1 MQQTRDQVNPTVQS
15 MRITERKVKDLMA
28 NNTKRLVEVP
38 YTASLSLVM
47 STLVANNV
55 LAVPAV
61 APPGQWIGAGGS
73 MIVETDK
80 QTGTP
85 RKHYIGMVTMFD
97 IVAHIAGDDHLSH
110 DGDGTEDLQE
120 KLSAPVSSIIG
131 HCVEGL
137 NLWTLSPNTSL
148 TDCMEVFSKGVHRA
162 LIPVDSSQMQEIS
175 DSGGIEVMESSSG
188 HRMLTQMDVIK
199 FLKQHTTDELNY
211 IMRRSV
217 EDLCAVTDKVY
228 AITER
233 TRLIDAIRCLKASML
248 NAVPIINAS
257 EVGPDDH
264 KQLLNGRSRKLI
276 GTFSATDLRRCD
288 LETLRFWLGKSALK
302 FTEINQESS
311 STTTTTTG
319 SSSSS
324 RRELVTCNA
333 ETPLSEVVDKAV
345 TRHVHRVWV
354 VDQEGLLVGVV
365 SLSDIIRVIRTCLLS
380 TKW

>member
-1 MQQTRDQVNPTVQS
+1 MQQIKEVNPTTMQGNES
-15 MRITERKVKDLMA
+15 TQITAKKVKDLIA
-28 NNTKRLVEVP
+28 DKKRRLVEVP
-38 YTASLSLVM
+38 YTASLSQVM
-47 STLVANNV
+47 STLVENKV
-55 LAVPAV
+55 LAVPVA

-85 RKHYIGMVTMFD
+85 LKHYIGIVTMLD
-97 IVAHIAGDDHLSH
+97 IAAHIAGDDHLSQK
-110 DGDGTEDLQE
+110 DDGTEDLDQKMSE
-120 KLSAPVSSIIG
+120 PVSSIIG
-131 HCVEGL
+131 HCLEGL

-148 TDCMEVFSKGVHRA
+148 LDCMEVFSKGVHRA
-162 LIPVDSSQMQEIS
+162 LIPVDSQMQQIS
-175 DSGGIEVMESSSG
+175 ESGGVELIESSSG
-188 HRMLTQMDVIK
+188 YQILTQMDVMK
-199 FLKQHTTDELNY
+199 FLKQHSIELNS
-211 IMRRSV
+211 IVGRSV

-276 GTFSATDLRRCD
+276 GTFSATDLRGCD
-288 LETLRFWLGKSALK
+288 SETLRFWLGKSALK
-302 FTEINQESS
+302 FTELIGN
-311 STTTTTTG
+311 G
-319 SSSSS
+319 GSSS
-324 RRELVTCNA
+324 RREVGTCN
-333 ETPLSEVVDKAV
+333 SESGLCEVIDKVVS
-345 TRHVHRVWV
+345 RHVHRVWV

-380 TKW
+380 TEW

>member
-1 MQQTRDQVNPTVQS
+1 MQEIKEANANMQWTESTRI
-15 MRITERKVKDLMA
+15 ITDKKVKDLMA
-28 NNTKRLVEVP
+28 NNAKRLVEVP
-38 YTASLSLVM
+38 YTASLSQVM
-47 STLVANNV
+47 GTLVANNV
-55 LAVPAV
+55 VAVPAV

-85 RKHYIGMVTMFD
+85 RKHYIGIVTMFD
-97 IVAHIAGDDHLSH
+97 IAAHIAGDDRLSQND
-110 DGDGTEDLQE
+110 DGVEDLHE
-120 KLSAPVSSIIG
+120 KMSAPVSSIIG

-162 LIPVDSSQMQEIS
+162 MIPVDSQMQQIS
-175 DSGGIEVMESSSG
+175 ESGGIELIESSSG
-188 HRMLTQMDVIK
+188 YQMLTQMDVIK
-199 FLKQHTTDELNY
+199 FLKQHASELNH
-211 IMRRSV
+211 IVGRSV

-248 NAVPIINAS
+248 NAVPIVNAS

-276 GTFSATDLRRCD
+276 GTFSATDLRKCD
-288 LETLRFWLGKSALK
+288 IETLRFWLGKSALR
-302 FTEINQESS
+302 FTEQMASSETPQQETS
-311 STTTTTTG
+311 ST
-319 SSSSS
+319 S
-324 RRELVTCNA
+324 RRELVTCTA
-333 ETPLSEVVDKAV
+333 ETALSEVIDKAV
-345 TRHVHRVWV
+345 MRHVHRIWV